1 MTSNDYKIYFDCGHS
16 RLRAGAFNKH
26 DANNPFFTESLFFS
40 DQEKIFSEIK
50 KIIDL
55 IEKNTNEYIKN
66 INLMIDSPKMFSIG
80 ISISKKID
88 KLKLSQKDIQ
98 FLVQEAKQQVLKSLN
113 ASNIIHIIINNYK
126 INNIDYDYLPEDIK
140 CNFISLDIIFICLP
154 EEIIEFFRNF
164 FHKLNISINQI
175 VCSSYA
181 KALNYKDNF
190 SYYKNITF
198 VDIGFNKTSIT
209 TFNNNKI
216 ISLDVLPVGGNNIT
230 KDISKVLKIDLRL
243 AEDLKIDFSKN
254 KVLVNDKNFSLELL
268 QKIVFAR
275 IEEILEISLD
285 SIKLKINKTDQCKMI
300 LTGDGSKILNNQ
312 YKDKISLVNDV
323 DVLEETIKDI
333 CNSGFKLEIGLN
345 KQEVIVVPKKQVK
358 HSFFEKLFHFFK

>member
-1 MTSNDYKIYFDCGHS
+1 M
-16 RLRAGAFNKH
+16 
-26 DANNPFFTESLFFS
+26 
-40 DQEKIFSEIK
+40 
-50 KIIDL
+50 
-55 IEKNTNEYIKN
+55 
-66 INLMIDSPKMFSIG
+66 
-80 ISISKKID
+80 
-88 KLKLSQKDIQ
+88 
-98 FLVQEAKQQVLKSLN
+98 
-113 ASNIIHIIINNYK
+113 
-126 INNIDYDYLPEDIK
+126 
-140 CNFISLDIIFICLP
+140 DIIFICLP

-164 FHKLNISINQI
+164 FNKLNISINQI

-198 VDIGFNKTSIT
+198 VDVGFNKTSIT

-216 ISLDVLPVGGNNIT
+216 TSLDVLPVGGNNIT
-230 KDISKVLKIDLRL
+230 KDISKVLKIDLSL
-243 AEDLKIDFSKN
+243 AEDLKIDFSKD
-254 KVLVNDKNFSLELL
+254 KALVNDKIFSLELL

-275 IEEILEISLD
+275 IEEILEISLE
-285 SIKLKINKTDQCKMI
+285 SINLKINKTDQCKMI

-312 YKDKISLVNDV
+312 YKDKISLVNDI

-345 KQEVIVVPKKQVK
+345 KQEVIVIPKKQVK